1 MPASNTAIVVE
12 LGSGS
17 GVAPT
22 TAQGSKVV
30 MLRGIMEWN
39 RWRVEASSWAAP
51 FARTHIHQT
60 AQGGP
65 TQKRHRTEASLYH
78 WLVPQSSGSG

>member
-1 MPASNTAIVVE
+1 MRVRITIADSNAAFAGVVSIVFLATVRVSMPAFNTAIVVE

-30 MLRGIMEWN
+30 MLRGRGGWS
-39 RWRVEASSWAAP
+39 RWKVE
-51 FARTHIHQT
+51 
-60 AQGGP
+60 G
-65 TQKRHRTEASLYH
+65 K
-78 WLVPQSSGSG
+78 

>member
-1 MPASNTAIVVE
+1 MKVRITIADSNAALAGVVSIVFLAAVRVSMPAFNTAIVVE

-17 GVAPT
+17 GVAST

-39 RWRVEASSWAAP
+39 
-51 FARTHIHQT
+51 
-60 AQGGP
+60 
-65 TQKRHRTEASLYH
+65 
-78 WLVPQSSGSG
+78 